1 MLFKFIKYIQPTN
14 YFNLIKID
22 KNSIFPNPDALPEE
36 IRDQLTKD
44 ELFKSEVAMSFD
56 LSWQAVQLGY
66 IGNTE
71 AIMLDKI
78 VPLVDEY
85 RFIRKYFN
93 SIWGLYILLLRL
105 ISFNNP
111 FKEFLA
117 WFNSKGIKRSA
128 YLSNPIKY
136 TEWDSFMSVLFEQ
149 QPKVSAVIPTLNRYV
164 YLKDVLLD
172 LEKQD
177 YTNFDVIIVDQS
189 DPYNEQFYSEFDLD
203 IKLIRQEEKA
213 LWLARNSA
221 IKLSDADYL
230 LLFDDDSR
238 VEDDWI
244 SNHLKC
250 LDFFNASISS
260 GVSISVVGDKVPQ
273 NYSFFRVSD
282 QLDTG
287 NVLLKRDVFKKIGL
301 FDRQYEKQLMGD
313 GEYGLRAYL
322 VGFLNISNPHAQRLH
337 LKVGTGGLRQM
348 GSWDGFR
355 PQNWF
360 GPRPV
365 PSVLYQFRKYYG
377 SKLAFLSI
385 LKTVPPSIIPYKFK
399 GNKKMMIIG
408 VLLSIFILPLIVFQ
422 VCKSWKLASVKLKQG
437 AIIDQLD

>member
-1 MLFKFIKYIQPTN
+1 VLFNFQKYIQPTI
-14 YFNLIKID
+14 YFNLIKKD
-22 KNSIFPNPDALPEE
+22 KKTIFPNPDLLPEK
-36 IRDQLTKD
+36 IQKQLIKD
-44 ELFKSEVAMSFD
+44 NTFNSELATRYD
-56 LSWQAVQLGY
+56 LSWQAIQLGY
-66 IGNTE
+66 IGDNE
-71 AIMLDKI
+71 IVEDKKE

-93 SIWGLYILLLRL
+93 PIWATYILLLRL
-105 ISFNNP
+105 ISFKNP
-111 FKEFLA
+111 FKELFG
-117 WFNSKGIKRSA
+117 WYNSRGTIRSK
-128 YLSNPIKY
+128 YLLDPIKY
-136 TEWDSFMSVLFEQ
+136 PEWENFKSNLLFQ
-149 QPKVSAVIPTLNRYV
+149 QPKISVVIPTLNRYL

-189 DPYNEQFYSEFDLD
+189 DPYNEEFYKDYNLD

-221 IKLSDADYL
+221 IKLSDANYL

-238 VEDDWI
+238 VNESWI

-250 LDFFNASISS
+250 LDFFDAEISS
-260 GVSISVVGDKVPQ
+260 GVSISVIGDKVPL

-287 NVLLKRDVFKKIGL
+287 NVLLKKDVFKKIGL
-301 FDRQYEKQLMGD
+301 FDRQYEKQRMGD

-322 VGFLNISNPHAQRLH
+322 EGFLNISNPFAERLH

-355 PQNWF
+355 PKNWF

-377 SKLAFLSI
+377 NKFAFLSI
-385 LKTVPPSIIPYKFK
+385 LKTVPPSIIPYRFK
-399 GNKKMMIIG
+399 GNKKMMILG
-408 VLLSIFILPLIVFQ
+408 VLLSVFILPLIVFQ
-422 VCKSWKLASVKLKQG
+422 VCKSWKLATIKLKQG
-437 AIIDQLD
+437 AIIEKLH